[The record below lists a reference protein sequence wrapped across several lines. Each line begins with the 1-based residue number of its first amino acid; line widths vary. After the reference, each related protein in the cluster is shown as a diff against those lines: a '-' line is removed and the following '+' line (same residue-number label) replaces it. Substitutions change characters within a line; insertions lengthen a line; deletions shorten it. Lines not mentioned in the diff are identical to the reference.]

1 MYSTPV
7 RMELHGLRTESAWS
21 LSILKHF
28 MLGHMDFTQT
38 RPSRIPSAQTCLD
51 SDWNLVRTDS
61 ILWLGAEKMCTT
73 RNWTLDG
80 SQITWFQTS
89 EELTTPPNGL
99 TDGLYYLCNDHLLP
113 TIYTLWPKIKVLYI
127 TRCVFFRRI
136 LIWWSQVGIFAN
148 WAAKYKI
155 HMETEWWCL
164 FGDQSDHI
172 WQYREMWECYTC
184 SGPVFWCEFNGD
196 VHFVIGVTIYGNTGK

>member
-1 MYSTPV
+1 
-7 RMELHGLRTESAWS
+7 
-21 LSILKHF
+21 
-28 MLGHMDFTQT
+28 
-38 RPSRIPSAQTCLD
+38 
-51 SDWNLVRTDS
+51 
-61 ILWLGAEKMCTT
+61 MCTT

-172 WQYREMWECYTC
+172 WQYQEMWECYTC
-184 SGPVFWCEFNGD
+184 SGPVFWCEFNGN
-196 VHFVIGVTIYGNTGK
+196 VCLVIRVTIYGNTGKCGSVIHVLDRFFDVNSMAMSVSWSEWPYMAIPGNVGVLYMF